1 RWRPTPTPAPK
12 DGSLIVFGYL
22 LEELGL
28 YVLDKKTDPSV
39 EFLVPRILAPS
50 PSRLLHFVIK
60 TRHRT
65 EAILCQAR
73 KKRAHSQ
80 TARRHDGPFGL
91 SLLHCTYATI
101 QSVFK
106 AFLALFSSMSN
117 RFSFPRVGG
126 RGVSKNVGNRDR
138 CAHYCVA
145 HFG

>member
-1 RWRPTPTPAPK
+1 MQ
-12 DGSLIVFGYL
+12 
-22 LEELGL
+22 
-28 YVLDKKTDPSV
+28 YVKTDQASV
-39 EFLVPRILAPS
+39 EVLVTPILALALC
-50 PSRLLHFVIK
+50 RLLHFVIEIRHK
-60 TRHRT
+60 TV
-65 EAILCQAR
+65 AVLCQAR
-73 KKRAHSQ
+73 EKRENSQ
-80 TARRHDGPFGL
+80 PASRDDGPFGL
-91 SLLHCTYATI
+91 SLLHWTYATI